1 MQLFTT
7 LAGERECDHGLF
19 LEGFPLVRRPT
30 RNHAN
35 IPRLF
40 PLPLD
45 DKDRTGTGRN
55 YLLDLEAGAAR
66 AREDGVTKGTLA
78 KQSRSWDIWLEFLER
93 TGHAD
98 DPLLEDLDQ
107 VGRLRMCGAFMHA
120 KRRGD
125 LGSRRSAQQVLAGT
139 ARSALDNVAATFVA
153 HHHPSPIADGLGNV
167 HRDIR
172 RQTSGY
178 KRVDPPR
185 EHERALQP
193 VVFRNRL
200 RKARH
205 PRAKARAQLLGGAL
219 FWGLRSCEYT
229 YVRPGDRKTRP
240 IQVKDLVFMA
250 GKTVLPHDHPLLAYA
265 DTLTI
270 NFGDQKTEIRNEQVT
285 QHNNLD
291 CELNPIVNWA
301 DTVKRLRGYPGFDPS
316 WEVFKFY
323 DGSFSNITATEMI
336 NDIRDAVDDIGEETL
351 GYTSAEVGT
360 HSVRSSL
367 AMLMYLAGEP
377 VYTIMLIG

>member
-291 CELNPIVNWA
+291 CELNPIVNGA
-301 DTVKRLRGYPGFDPS
+301 DTRSRTSRVPRIRPVMGGVQVLRRLLLQH
-316 WEVFKFY
+316 
-323 DGSFSNITATEMI
+323 NTTEML
-336 NDIRDAVDDIGEETL
+336 NDIREAVDDIEEETL
-351 GYTSAEVGT
+351 G
-360 HSVRSSL
+360 
-367 AMLMYLAGEP
+367 
-377 VYTIMLIG
+377 